1 MARAF
6 TTLIATLLIAA
17 PAVAQELTRA
27 PELVTEVLPAYPQDL
42 QDEGVHGVVVVRI
55 TIDEDG
61 VPSDV
66 QVTEPLHPTLDATA
80 VEAAWQLIFTPAEV
94 DGAPAAIAI
103 DYRFV
108 FRIAEVQRPDLPP
121 PTAELTGTVADR
133 DSGQP
138 IADVTVSISG
148 TEQETR
154 TDREGR
160 FALPDL
166 EPGQVKVVLFHPD
179 FQRQVEAIELVSGE
193 RMTVE
198 SFLAR
203 TDASRHETI
212 VTGRTPWREV
222 ERAPLEID
230 TSAVVGNWEL
240 TRRDIELAPG
250 AMGDVAKVVGQLPGV
265 TSDTDMFA
273 LFHVRGG
280 DADETAFYLD
290 GVQLLNPNHLG
301 GTFTM
306 FNPKLVD
313 KVTLYASAPPAPWTD
328 SLAGALDVQYI
339 DGDPEDFDGII
350 DFNMAMGSAHVSGP
364 LGPRGSPLTFLV
376 SARRSYFEAYFGLLR
391 AVGLFS
397 DQFVGMAFGEYLGRV
412 TAKGPRTRFRFTVLH
427 AHDNLSLD
435 GETEE
440 GDEALVTLE
449 NGIDQRANTTLIS
462 GDLNWELHDRVTWR
476 NLVYFTYDFE
486 NRLQDADFEVSREV
500 RTWRPGWR
508 SDLELQVGDTH
519 HIRTGADVAY
529 FSLGGDG
536 SIKDPRSTPTWAALP
551 WANLGAPQLSFDSS
565 RAWTE
570 VALYVEDDWQQL
582 FGSPINVRSGVRVT
596 PMHPTGEVLVSPRMA
611 VAVTVPATYTT
622 FKASWGIVHQPL
634 RDPMLFDPS
643 IGASDLKAERALH
656 LTTGVQQLLPF
667 GALLRVEAYHKV
679 LDRLLVNPDTQAAV
693 QDGPA
698 YASLGTGTASGLD
711 VFFAM
716 RTGRVGMA
724 ATYSLLVTERT
735 NPLNE
740 AGPQTYAP
748 AWDQRHG
755 FRLMGEIKLGRHRN
769 WLIAGMWELR
779 TGRPRTPVS
788 PTLDSDGDGWHV
800 VPHDYNSRS
809 YGPWTELSLRF
820 EHFRILKDRVKL
832 AVYIDVL
839 NATYAQGE
847 FVWIYGPG
855 ATADDGTATAP
866 EPFVFR
872 QLPIRPWIGVRAEF

>member
-1 MARAF
+1 MTPTESAKCS
-6 TTLIATLLIAA
+6 LLDDLEAHERVNYGKA
-17 PAVAQELTRA
+17 PLQRV
-27 PELVTEVLPAYPQDL
+27 VTQLRFDALLDIESGLPA
-42 QDEGVHGVVVVRI
+42 
-55 TIDEDG
+55 
-61 VPSDV
+61 
-66 QVTEPLHPTLDATA
+66 
-80 VEAAWQLIFTPAEV
+80 
-94 DGAPAAIAI
+94 
-103 DYRFV
+103 
-108 FRIAEVQRPDLPP
+108 
-121 PTAELTGTVADR
+121 
-133 DSGQP
+133 
-138 IADVTVSISG
+138 
-148 TEQETR
+148 
-154 TDREGR
+154 
-160 FALPDL
+160 
-166 EPGQVKVVLFHPD
+166 D
-179 FQRQVEAIELVSGE
+179 FQRQVQAIDLVSGE

-203 TDASRHETI
+203 ADEDQHETI
-212 VTGRTPWREV
+212 VTGRKPWREV

-250 AMGDVAKVVGQLPGV
+250 AMGDLAKVVGQLPGV
-265 TSDTDMFA
+265 VSDTDMFA

-280 DADETAFYLD
+280 AADETAFYLD
-290 GVQLLNPNHLG
+290 DVELLNPNHLG

-313 KVTLYASAPPAPWTD
+313 KVTRYASSPPAPWTD
-328 SLAGALDVQYI
+328 SLAGALDVSYI

-364 LGPRGSPLTFLV
+364 LGPKGSPLTFLV

-412 TAKGPRTRFRFTVLH
+412 THTTPRSRFRFTVLH
-427 AHDNLSLD
+427 AHDNLTLE
-435 GETEE
+435 GETE
-440 GDEALVTLE
+440 DDAVVVLE

-462 GDLNWELHDRVTWR
+462 ADHRWRLHDRVSWR
-476 NLVYFTYDFE
+476 NLAYFTHDFE
-486 NRLQDADFEVSREV
+486 RRLQDADFEVSREI
-500 RTWRPGWR
+500 RTWRPGFR
-508 SDLELQVGDTH
+508 SDLEILVGPSH
-519 HIRTGADVAY
+519 FVRAGVDVAY

-536 SIKDPRSTPTWAALP
+536 TIKDPRTTPTWAALP

-565 RAWTE
+565 QAWTE
-570 VALYVEDDWQQL
+570 AALYIEDDWQQL
-582 FGSPINVRSGVRVT
+582 FGTPINVRSGLRIT
-596 PMHPTGEVLVSPRMA
+596 PAHPTGEVLVSPRMA
-611 VAVTVPATYTT
+611 VSVTIPATFTT
-622 FKASWGIVHQPL
+622 FKASWGLMHQPL

-643 IGASDLKAERALH
+643 VGAGDLEAERALH
-656 LTTGVQQLLPF
+656 LTTGIQQLLPF
-667 GALLRVEAYHKV
+667 GAILRIEGYHKV
-679 LDRLLVNPDTQAAV
+679 LDRLLVNPDTPAALER
-693 QDGPA
+693 GPS
-698 YASLGTGTASGLD
+698 YASVGTGTASGLD

-716 RTGRVGMA
+716 RKGRVGMA

-788 PTLDSDGDGWHV
+788 PERNATGDGWHV
-800 VPHDYNSRS
+800 VPHDYNSRT

-820 EHFRILKDRVKL
+820 EHFRIIKDKVKL

-855 ATADDGTATAP
+855 TETEEGDPVAP
-866 EPFVFR
+866 DPFVFR
-872 QLPIRPWIGVRAEF
+872 QLPIRPWIGMRAEF